1 MNRQRFSMIA
11 KCCILVC
18 LMLGLSAVLD
28 GRVSYVNHSDS
39 RETVLIAAQE
49 TKEAPVAEA
58 TPAAENA
65 SEVQVSPYI
74 PKSTAIAADDPTVA
88 PVVSDV
94 PEVSETPA
102 VSDSTERMEVPA
114 STNIPTAPPKEK
126 LFPATPAPTAVPTPV
141 PTKKPNT
148 REEIVHLAKSYRGE
162 ITYLWGGKPTNNDIK
177 GKTTPRHLDCS
188 GFVQFVYSKVLGKR
202 VNSLGSTIAIARLEK
217 IKKSELKIGDIGL
230 KRGTGSLYLDADGKS
245 YPEPGLA
252 QRANQRKLLR
262 MVKKIKKNRARKNKL
277 YKKYKKYDEKVSRLQ
292 QEMAIIIE
300 QYEGAELLESEE
312 TDEGNA
318 GKPIIDEDKLA
329 ADRQK
334 ILTYRQEMRMLHR
347 DIEKVV
353 KQIKREKKVKKHY
366 EEEITRHIDHVG
378 IYCGKDKDGN
388 MLWCHCS
395 SSGDGVVFG
404 VTDIFKHYFRYSSK

>member
-18 LMLGLSAVLD
+18 LMLGLSVVLD
-28 GRVSYVNHSDS
+28 GKVSYVNHSDS
-39 RETVLIAAQE
+39 RETVLIASQE
-49 TKEAPVAEA
+49 TKEAPVAEE
-58 TPAAENA
+58 TPAAENT

-74 PKSTAIAADDPTVA
+74 PESTAIAVDYPTVA

-94 PEVSETPA
+94 PEVSEAPA
-102 VSDSTERMEVPA
+102 VSDSTERKEVPV
-114 STNIPTAPPKEK
+114 SMTIPTAPPKEK
-126 LFPATPAPTAVPTPV
+126 LFPATPAPTAAPTPV

-177 GKTTPRHLDCS
+177 GKTTPRRLDCS

-202 VNSLGSTIAIARLEK
+202 VNSLGSTIAIARLER

-252 QRANQRKLLR
+252 QRANQRKLSRVL
-262 MVKKIKKNRARKNKL
+262 KKIKKNKAKKNKL
-277 YKKYKKYDEKVSRLQ
+277 SKQYEKYDEKVSRLQ
-292 QEMAIIIE
+292 QEMTMIIE
-300 QYEGAELLESEE
+300 QSEGAELLESEE
-312 TDEGNA
+312 ADDGNA
-318 GKPIIDEDKLA
+318 GKPIIDEEKLA
-329 ADRQK
+329 EDQKK
-334 ILTYRQEMRMLHR
+334 ILIYQQEMRLLHK
-347 DIEKVV
+347 DIGKVV
-353 KQIKREKKVKKHY
+353 KQIKRDRKIKKHY
-366 EEEITRHIDHVG
+366 DEEIIRHIDHVG